1 TLNLDITPD
10 YQQNDTQVHFVP
22 EGSIMLDSNSR
33 TFELNYRQIFQHLE
47 YMAKLHTKDRT
58 DGQRN
63 FGCSQS

>member
-1 TLNLDITPD
+1 M
-10 YQQNDTQVHFVP
+10 P